1 MTQYEDRRQAR
12 IDKAEAARHK
22 TGWVKHTINLQSG
35 TDLDLKFKECGNK
48 SHLVRKSF
56 KRLRELSH
64 EVAYLREENQQ
75 LMSNIA
81 KLQAVITDQGEENKQ
96 QVAKMHPNQTRLEV
110 KE

>member
-1 MTQYEDRRQAR
+1 MTQYEDRIQAR
-12 IDKAEAARHK
+12 IDRAEAARHK
-22 TGWVKHTINLQSG
+22 GKWVKHTINLQSG

-48 SHLVRKSF
+48 SHLVRESF

-81 KLQAVITDQGEENKQ
+81 KLQTVITDGFQE
-96 QVAKMHPNQTRLEV
+96 AASHPNQSRFEV
-110 KE
+110 EE